1 MNSEHETSAPEGQPR
16 AELGMSPSAS
26 PLESLLVWPLAA
38 AALVVKA
45 NVRFLEDLMS
55 SESGKPSVSSNLS
68 LPWTTSNTIAL
79 ELASM
84 RLRNFSTDTAGLATL
99 ICAPYALHGA
109 TIADFAPG
117 HSVVEA
123 LCQGGL
129 SRVFITDWRP
139 ATPETRYFS
148 IDNYLADLNV
158 AVDEL
163 GPPVDLIGL
172 CQGGW
177 LALVYAARFPK
188 KVRRLVLVGAP
199 IDIAAAESQLS
210 RFVADVPLRM
220 FDELVRVGEGIVH
233 GDRMLG
239 PWGISSGFNEAEA
252 VLQNPPDLDSVR
264 GRELCDRFRQWYAE
278 TVNLPGVFYL
288 QVVKWLF
295 KENQIAERRFVALG
309 QQVDLAQLRAPIF
322 LLAAS
327 NDEVVSVDQLFATAQ
342 LVGTPAELLEKMTE
356 PCGHLGLFLGSKALD
371 GSWRKIS
378 HWLGSELKAAERVP

>member
-1 MNSEHETSAPEGQPR
+1 MNSKDETSGRGGQPR
-16 AELGMSPSAS
+16 AELGASRSDSALDS
-26 PLESLLVWPLAA
+26 FLVWPLAA
-38 AALVVKA
+38 AVLAGKA

-55 SESGKPSVSSNLS
+55 SVSGKRSVSSSLS
-68 LPWTTSNTIAL
+68 LPWTTSNTVAL

-84 RLRNFSTDTAGLATL
+84 RLRNFSTETGGLATL
-99 ICAPYALHGA
+99 ICAPYALHSA
-109 TIADFAPG
+109 SIADFAPG

-129 SRVFITDWRP
+129 SRVFVTDWRS

-210 RFVADVPLRM
+210 RFVADVPPRM
-220 FDELVRVGEGIVH
+220 FDELVRQGEGIVH
-233 GDRMLG
+233 GDRMLES
-239 PWGISSGFNEAEA
+239 WGISK
-252 VLQNPPDLDSVR
+252 R
-264 GRELCDRFRQWYAE
+264 
-278 TVNLPGVFYL
+278 
-288 QVVKWLF
+288 
-295 KENQIAERRFVALG
+295 RRFFKSAGPRLG
-309 QQVDLAQLRAPIF
+309 ARA
-322 LLAAS
+322 
-327 NDEVVSVDQLFATAQ
+327 
-342 LVGTPAELLEKMTE
+342 
-356 PCGHLGLFLGSKALD
+356 
-371 GSWRKIS
+371 
-378 HWLGSELKAAERVP
+378 

>member
-1 MNSEHETSAPEGQPR
+1 MNSKHETSGPGGQPR
-16 AELGMSPSAS
+16 AELGMSRSDSA
-26 PLESLLVWPLAA
+26 LESFLVWPLAA
-38 AALVVKA
+38 AALAGKA

-55 SESGKPSVSSNLS
+55 SVSGKRSVSSSLS
-68 LPWTTSNTIAL
+68 LLPWTTSNTVAL

-84 RLRNFSTDTAGLATL
+84 RLRNFSTETGGLATL
-99 ICAPYALHGA
+99 ICAPYALHSA

-123 LCQGGL
+123 LCRGGL
-129 SRVFITDWRP
+129 SHVFVTDWRS

-158 AVDEL
+158 AVDEI

-220 FDELVRVGEGIVH
+220 FDELVRQGEGIVH
-233 GDRMLG
+233 GDRMLES
-239 PWGISSGFNEAEA
+239 WGISSGFNEAEA
-252 VLQNPPDLDSVR
+252 VLQNPPDLDSAR
-264 GRELCDRFRQWYAE
+264 GPEFVDPFWQWYAE
-278 TVNLPGVFYL
+278 TLDLPRGFYL
-288 QVVKWLF
+288 QVVK
-295 KENQIAERRFVALG
+295 
-309 QQVDLAQLRAPIF
+309 
-322 LLAAS
+322 
-327 NDEVVSVDQLFATAQ
+327 
-342 LVGTPAELLEKMTE
+342 
-356 PCGHLGLFLGSKALD
+356 
-371 GSWRKIS
+371 
-378 HWLGSELKAAERVP
+378 

>member
-1 MNSEHETSAPEGQPR
+1 MNSKHETSAPEGQPR
-16 AELGMSPSAS
+16 AELGMSRSDS

-38 AALVVKA
+38 AALAGKA

-55 SESGKPSVSSNLS
+55 SVSSKRSVSSSLS
-68 LPWTTSNTIAL
+68 LPWTTSNTVAL

-84 RLRNFSTDTAGLATL
+84 RLRNFSTETGGFATL
-99 ICAPYALHGA
+99 ICAPYTLHGA

-123 LCQGGL
+123 LSQGG
-129 SRVFITDWRP
+129 STRVFVTDWRS

-199 IDIAAAESQLS
+199 IDIAAAESPLS

-220 FDELVRVGEGIVH
+220 FDELVREGEGIVH
-233 GDRMLG
+233 GDRTLG
-239 PWGISSGFNEAEA
+239 PRGRASGFNEAEA

-278 TVNLPGVFYL
+278 TLNLPGVFYL

-295 KENQIAERRFVALG
+295 KENRIAERRFVALG
-309 QQVDLAQLRAPIF
+309 QEVDLAQLHAPIF

-327 NDEVVSVDQLFATAQ
+327 NDEVVSVDQLFATTQ

-356 PCGHLGLFLGSKALD
+356 PCGHLSLFLGSKVLD
-371 GSWRKIS
+371 GSWRRIS
-378 HWLGSELKAAERVP
+378 HWLGSELKEPEIVP

>member
-1 MNSEHETSAPEGQPR
+1 
-16 AELGMSPSAS
+16 MSRSDS
-26 PLESLLVWPLAA
+26 PLESFLVWPLAA
-38 AALVVKA
+38 AALAAKA

-55 SESGKPSVSSNLS
+55 SVSGERSVSSSLS
-68 LPWTTSNTIAL
+68 LPWTTSNTVAL

-84 RLRNFSTDTAGLATL
+84 RLRNFSTETGGLATL
-99 ICAPYALHGA
+99 ICAPYALHSA

-129 SRVFITDWRP
+129 SRLFVTDWRS
-139 ATPETRYFS
+139 ATPETRYCS